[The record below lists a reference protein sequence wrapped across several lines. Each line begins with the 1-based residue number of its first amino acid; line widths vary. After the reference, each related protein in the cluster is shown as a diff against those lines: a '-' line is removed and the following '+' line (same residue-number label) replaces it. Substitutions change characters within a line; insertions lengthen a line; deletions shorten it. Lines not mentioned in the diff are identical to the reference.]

1 MTKIRKILLL
11 SVFSL
16 GLLSCSDYANLL
28 KGRDYEKQYQE
39 ALKYYEAGK
48 NARATNLLLNVNRIY
63 GSTERADTIRFYL
76 SNLLYRDNDFEQA
89 SQFYDSFRK
98 NYGRSPF
105 ISEAEFMYAMSFY
118 QLSPNSERDQT
129 YSLKAISAFNEF
141 IYRYPNDPRVP
152 EAKEKIDELQR
163 RIYQK
168 EFEVGQ
174 TYYNIGNYVS
184 AITSFKNILKR
195 HPDIPYREE
204 IRYTMLKAYYN
215 YARKSVKEKQ
225 RERFLNVVDAYY
237 SLVSEFP
244 DTQYKRVA
252 TRMFNSA
259 QAVIDGRATVD
270 DVTIAVKSNKDDI
283 YAQRTE
289 LQQQIADLQLAEK
302 GKGKI
307 KKLKKQLEKLEK
319 EITELETKQ
328 SVEDAVNM
336 LN

>member
-1 MTKIRKILLL
+1 M
-11 SVFSL
+11 
-16 GLLSCSDYANLL
+16 GLLSCSEYASLL
-28 KGRDYEKQYQE
+28 KGKDYEKQYQQ
-39 ALKYYEAGK
+39 ALKYYEAEK
-48 NARATNLLLNVNRIY
+48 NNRATDLLLNVNRIY
-63 GSTERADTIRFYL
+63 GATERADTIRFYL
-76 SNLLYRDNDFEQA
+76 GNLTYRNNDFQNA
-89 SQFYDSFRK
+89 ADLYDNFRK

-105 ISEAEFMYAMSFY
+105 INEAEFMYAMSFY
-118 QLSPNSERDQT
+118 KLSPNSERDQT

-152 EAKEKIDELQR
+152 EAQEKIKELEY
-163 RIYQK
+163 RIYKK

-184 AITSFKNILKR
+184 AITAFKNILKR

-204 IRYTMLKAYYN
+204 IRYTMLRAYYN

-225 RERFLNVVDAYY
+225 RERFLDVVDAYY
-237 SLVSEFP
+237 SLISEFP

-252 TRMFNSA
+252 TRMFNNA

-270 DVTIAVKSNKDDI
+270 DVTVAVKSNKDDI
-283 YAQRTE
+283 YAQRAE
-289 LQQQIADLQLAEK
+289 LQQQITDLELAEK
-302 GKGKI
+302 GKSKI
-307 KKLKKQLEKLEK
+307 KKLRKQLEKLER
-319 EITELETKQ
+319 EIAEIETKQ